1 MLLQISLI
9 YNQEIYLIFGISFCL
24 TIITIDII
32 MRKVPIRWNIVKTL
46 PKINIANKEVIIGV
60 GAITIVALDTS
71 RYERVLYQ
79 QNSPDP

>member
-1 MLLQISLI
+1 MLLQVSLI

-60 GAITIVALDTS
+60 GARTIVALDTS
-71 RYERVLYQ
+71 RYERVLYH